1 MDYSRSCSG
10 DNQVVTGC
18 TRNGSCSNAAATES
32 SRGVD
37 VKLYVALESSSSAT
51 SVSQQQQQQQ
61 MPRSH
66 YNNPGYSEGNGS
78 SRPRMVGSDMNS
90 GRCPHH
96 VKLGD
101 SEWTNANQIRVPY
114 QVSII
119 IRCSCGDGLSNI
131 PGILEQY

>member
-1 MDYSRSCSG
+1 M
-10 DNQVVTGC
+10 
-18 TRNGSCSNAAATES
+18 
-32 SRGVD
+32 D

-51 SVSQQQQQQQ
+51 SVSQQQQQQ

-66 YNNPGYSEGNGS
+66 YNNPGYSEGNG

-119 IRCSCGDGLSNI
+119 IC
-131 PGILEQY
+131 